1 MLTLHASS
9 FAEGQEI
16 PNRHG
21 KRAQNVSP
29 GLVWEDPPPG
39 TESFA
44 LAVVDTDPGSRGYLH
59 WLVVDIAP
67 DTSELPEG
75 AAQGPLPGGAQEASP
90 YVGPFPPEGTHD
102 YEFSLYALDTPQV
115 ELPPNP
121 SLQQFLDAVEPH
133 ALTTATLVG
142 AFTRD

>member
-1 MLTLHASS
+1 MMTLHASS

-16 PNRHG
+16 PSRHG

-29 GLVWEDPPPG
+29 GLAWEDPPPG

-44 LAVVDTDPGSRGYLH
+44 RAVVDTQPLAPGYQH
-59 WLVVDIAP
+59 WLVVDNAP
-67 DTSELPEG
+67 DTTELVEG
-75 AAQGPLPGGAQEASP
+75 AAQGPLPRGAQEASP

-115 ELPPNP
+115 QLPPNP
-121 SLQQFLDAVEPH
+121 SLQQFLDTVEPH
-133 ALTTATLVG
+133 AVAKASVVG
-142 AFTRD
+142 TFTRD

>member
-9 FAEGQEI
+9 FEEGQEI
-16 PNRHG
+16 PTRHG

-29 GLVWEDPPPG
+29 GLAWADAPPG

-44 LAVVDTDPGSRGYLH
+44 LAVVDTDPGARGYLH

-67 DTSELPEG
+67 DTTQLPEG
-75 AAQGPLPGGAQEASP
+75 AAQGALPGGAHEASP

-102 YEFSLYALDTPQV
+102 YEFSLYALDTAQV
-115 ELPPNP
+115 QLPPNP
-121 SLQQFLDAVEPH
+121 SLQQFLDTVEPH
-133 ALTTATLVG
+133 AITTATLVG
-142 AFTRD
+142 TFTRD